1 MNYQSVRSLP
11 SALVLA
17 TYTLAIIFLL
27 TSCDRPRLDTQL
39 CPRDRPVLRTTVL
52 LLDTSD
58 PLTEK
63 HEEELKRIVRKLQSP
78 AGSSDDFPVAPGE
91 ALVVYELTP
100 KLHQL
105 KPVIKVC
112 NPGEHPDNWGWLD
125 KLTRGKKIALGQWY
139 RFHDAVRPLFEKP
152 TSHITQPRSPIIE
165 TLGILVP
172 RYASSTRSR
181 DGKPVRPTHIIVFSD
196 LLQHSDALSHYGS
209 YPPAAKIPKTVG
221 LRAIQTDLEGV
232 EVSLYRLER
241 SLPTGQW
248 QTRDHYYWWTELVRV
263 FGGELV
269 YQDSI

>member
-1 MNYQSVRSLP
+1 MNCQRARSLP
-11 SALVLA
+11 SVLVLA
-17 TYTLAIIFLL
+17 VFILVMAFLL
-27 TSCDRPRLDTQL
+27 ASCDRPRLDKQL
-39 CPRDRPVLRTTVL
+39 CPRDHPVLRTTVL

-78 AGSSDDFPVAPGE
+78 AESADGFPVAPGE

-100 KLHQL
+100 RLREL

-112 NPGEHPDNWGWLD
+112 NPGKHPENWGWLD

-139 RFHDAVRPLFEKP
+139 RFHEAVRPLFEKSMRL
-152 TSHITQPRSPIIE
+152 TAQPRSPIIE
-165 TLGILVP
+165 TLGVLVP
-172 RYASSTRSR
+172 RYASSTYSR
-181 DGKPVRPTHIIVFSD
+181 NGMQDRPTHIIVFSD
-196 LLQHSDALSHYGS
+196 LLQHSDALSHYGP
-209 YPPAAKIPKTVG
+209 YPPASKIPKTAG
-221 LRAIQTDLEGV
+221 LRAIQTDLRGV

-241 SLPTGQW
+241 PLPTGKW

-263 FGGELV
+263 FGGELI